1 VQFPH
6 PGVECRSRTDDV
18 PWNTGPAH
26 RRKFLVGAG
35 RFVDVDERVGEA
47 ELVLWGEWE
56 PPSQIERRW
65 PVSGRLPRA
74 LHRPYWTTP
83 LTPGFRHNTDPW
95 VSGERMLYSNCRQ
108 TRMQPRR
115 SNAAPRRV
123 PTSMQEL
130 QRGSVICFGSRIAG
144 EFCLDTVFVVASKE
158 RWSADADG
166 ELNVGD
172 AFLTCTAR
180 PIAQTAASGCGCGS
194 GSTATGCAVEANA
207 ELTLFRGATYDDPV
221 DGMFSFVP
229 ARLAS
234 EEDPRFARPP
244 IRIAGLINPASW
256 RGPSGATRPLD
267 IATIRNSWQSLK
279 EQVAT
284 AGLVLGVSLDTPT
297 RRVSPGQGG
306 NPM

>member
-6 PGVECRSRTDDV
+6 PGGECTARTDDV

-26 RRKFLVGAG
+26 RRKFLVEAG
-35 RFVDVDERVGEA
+35 RFVDIDEHVGDA

-65 PVSGRLPRA
+65 PASGRLPRA
-74 LHRPYWTTP
+74 LHRPYWATP

-95 VSGERMLYSNCRQ
+95 VWGERMLYSNCRQ

-115 SNAAPRRV
+115 STDAPRRV

-130 QRGSVICFGSRIAG
+130 QRGSVICFGSRVAG

-158 RWSADADG
+158 RWTGDDYD
-166 ELNVGD
+166 ELDVD
-172 AFLTCTAR
+172 EAFLTCTAR
-180 PIAQTAASGCGCGS
+180 PIGHPAVSGCGCGP
-194 GSTATGCAVEANA
+194 GGATTGCAVEAA
-207 ELTLFRGATYDDPV
+207 VELTLFRGATYEDPV

-234 EEDPRFARPP
+234 EQDPRFARPP
-244 IRIAGLINPASW
+244 IRIDGLINPASW
-256 RGPSGATRPLD
+256 QSPSGATRPLD
-267 IATIRNSWQSLK
+267 VGTIRDAWRSLK
-279 EQVAT
+279 EQVIT
-284 AGLVLGVSLDTPT
+284 AGLVLGLSLDTPAH
-297 RRVSPGQGG
+297 RPGQGG